1 LKRGLFW
8 PFCSLLAKG
17 EYNHILAVS
26 QCELTVIVACDK
38 GKTRVPEASSLG
50 IRSISSIGALLLIAL

>member
-1 LKRGLFW
+1 
-8 PFCSLLAKG
+8 
-17 EYNHILAVS
+17 
-26 QCELTVIVACDK
+26 LTVIVACDK